1 MAARE
6 YRLKVVLTKAGE
18 EWDSAKTYALLDY
31 IAQTDGVVYVSKKAD
46 NTGHEL
52 TDTEWWDK
60 VIDLNTYITKMQ
72 TATEACNTA
81 TDGASKV
88 NAVLDDD
95 NVLTITDR
103 EGNSKSVEFPPYA
116 EDYYTYGIEFDTE
129 VSSPTCTRIG
139 NMTLH
144 RTLPIQNRMKGCL
157 LDDDGNVVEYLDPQ
171 DWTSATRDGS
181 RGQVMVELPEHWRK
195 CETDGTKRRV
205 RISEYEQP
213 GYHKVPK
220 MYVSAYEAALDR
232 TNSKLASVVNTD
244 AQYRGGNN
252 KSDWDGTYRS
262 LLGRPATQISRT
274 NFRKYAR
281 NRKSGSTEWN
291 LYTYDAH
298 KAIYW
303 LFVIEYATLNS
314 QADYTAE
321 LTSEGY
327 HQGGLG
333 AGVTTFGYSGW
344 TNFNG
349 YEPFIPC
356 GHTDSLGNGT
366 GTVSYTAENDD
377 ASISKTFDVPRYR
390 GIENPFGHVW
400 KWTDGINIR
409 KSADEGN
416 GGDGL
421 SKVFVCSDPSKFND
435 SNYDGYS
442 YVGNEARS
450 TAWVK
455 EIIFGEYGEI
465 IAKTTGGSS
474 TTYFCDQTW
483 CGVPTSGELLIILA
497 YGGSVYGGSSAGLTY
512 TYSVG
517 GPTKTDITFG
527 TRLCF
532 IPE

>member
-31 IAQTDGVVYVSKKAD
+31 IAQTDGVVYVSKKAN

-60 VIDLNTYITKMQ
+60 VLDLNTYITKMQ

-116 EDYYTYGIEFDTE
+116 EDYYTYGIEFDTTI
-129 VSSPTCTRIG
+129 SSPTCTRIG

-281 NRKSGSTEWN
+281 NRKADSTEWN

-321 LTSEGY
+321 LTTEGY

-333 AGVTTFGYSGW
+333 VGVTTIDDGKW
-344 TNFNG
+344 NTFNG
-349 YEPFIPC
+349 YNPFIPC
-356 GHTDSLGNGT
+356 GYTDELGNCT
-366 GTVSYTAENDD
+366 GVVEYTMPTEYNTTETKVS
-377 ASISKTFDVPRYR
+377 VPRYR
-390 GIENPFGHVW
+390 GIENPFGHILQ
-400 KWTDGINIR
+400 WTDGINVRI
-409 KSADEGN
+409 SAETVDGGN
-416 GGDGL
+416 GL
-421 SKVFVCSDPSKFND
+421 SMVYVCHDPVKFND
-435 SNYDGYS
+435 SNYTGYS
-442 YVGNEARS
+442 HVGNEARS
-450 TAWVK
+450 GGYVS

-465 IAKTTGGSS
+465 MPKNVGGGS
-474 TTYFCDQTW
+474 TTYFCDNHYTKIPTTEELRGVLLGGDASYGAY
-483 CGVPTSGELLIILA
+483 CGFA
-497 YGGSVYGGSSAGLTY
+497 YTRSSNAPSSTGA
-512 TYSVG
+512 S
-517 GPTKTDITFG
+517 IG

>member
-81 TDGASKV
+81 TEGASKV

-95 NVLTITDR
+95 NVLTNTDR

-262 LLGRPATQISRT
+262 LLGRPATYISRT

-281 NRKSGSTEWN
+281 NRKADSTEWN

-314 QADYTAE
+314 QAAYTAE

-333 AGVTTFGYSGW
+333 AGVTTFDSSNW
-344 TNFNG
+344 TNFNSN
-349 YEPFIPC
+349 EPFIPC

-366 GTVSYTAENDD
+366 GAVSYTAENDD

-390 GIENPFGHVW
+390 GIENPFGHIF
-400 KWTDGINIR
+400 KIN
-409 KSADEGN
+409 
-416 GGDGL
+416 DGL
-421 SKVFVCSDPSKFND
+421 NALVDSETTKVYVCSDPNLFND
-435 SNYDGYS
+435 DNVDGYS
-442 YVGNEARS
+442 YVGNEAIES
-450 TAWVK
+450 AYVK
-455 EIIFGEYGEI
+455 EIFFGEYGDI

-474 TTYFCDQTW
+474 TTYFCDCIWPSTPSSLVVQA
-483 CGVPTSGELLIILA
+483 SA
-497 YGGSVYGGSSAGLTY
+497 YGGFAYSGSCAGLLY
-512 TYSVG
+512 RYAPIK
-517 GPTKTDITFG
+517 PTKTSFFFG